1 MSKNGQSSIK
11 KHYPVFKIFTSF
23 SANETVETLENATL
37 KWDSQCRRD
46 FTKHTKLSIRSQ

>member
-1 MSKNGQSSIK
+1 MDTRLLK

-23 SANETVETLENATL
+23 STNEAPETLENATL

-46 FTKHTKLSIRSQ
+46 FTKDTKLSIISQ